1 MLVTNADYSNSGLAL
16 DLLRVCTTRVTVLSC
31 VLWGMAIIHMI
42 LQMGLLPVGQS
53 LLMPFQPSGCFC
65 PCQHCVRKIA
75 GIVARLI
82 CLSFEQKHMLL

>member
-42 LQMGLLPVGQS
+42 LQMGLLPTGQS

-65 PCQHCVRKIA
+65 PCQPVSGKLQA
-75 GIVARLI
+75 
-82 CLSFEQKHMLL
+82 LLPGLFV